1 MRVTKNQIIQGV
13 TDYLKSDILPKMGEE
28 RALQIIVTVV
38 ANAVAANQK
47 LADALFQNDMIR
59 ALLEDDG
66 TGTYEI
72 GGIAD
77 AMRDAINQFGAFP
90 LTVPVIP
97 VLAPREI
104 TLKLS
109 GADVESMRRR
119 IEGDAE

>member
-28 RALQIIVTVV
+28 RALQIIVTVA

-97 VLAPREI
+97 FLSPREI